1 MSSRSLS
8 LNRYATPGEPRSV
21 CTAANELF
29 IPYSEHSANRP
40 FQIRIS
46 ADDIIVATQNPEGIS
61 AGNVL
66 PGTIRTIDLLE
77 GQAMLTVFAGE
88 EFYVQAHRRRGEQAR
103 PARRQPGFSDYEDQV
118 FPFAVIIC
126 IETELIEAVNR
137 PAT

>member
-1 MSSRSLS
+1 MCSPSLS
-8 LNRYATPGEPRSV
+8 LNPMRKPVEPKSA
-21 CTAANELF
+21 CQAAKNFSFPTLQ
-29 IPYSEHSANRP
+29 HSSDRP

-88 EFYVQAHRRRGEQAR
+88 EFYVRLTAAAVSKLGLR
-103 PARRQPGFSDYEDQV
+103 EDSRV
-118 FPFAVIIC
+118 F
-126 IETELIEAVNR
+126 LIMKTR
-137 PAT
+137 SFHLL